1 MIFKIIH
8 CRGTRSSRF
17 KMYLSLLCFLRHVKK
32 WIVLRRNKMVC
43 IAQSQCLVHTP
54 YIGNYTGH
62 SNVLWTNYYSAIN
75 KTMFND
81 SSILLYN
88 YTQTERVIVLLIL
101 LKTTSCMHVLFYQCK
116 CKSCRSRTTQ
126 ELLWKRH
133 GVVRA
138 TCTGPRHNNSVG
150 SKQHKN
156 TV

>member
-1 MIFKIIH
+1 
-8 CRGTRSSRF
+8 
-17 KMYLSLLCFLRHVKK
+17 
-32 WIVLRRNKMVC
+32 
-43 IAQSQCLVHTP
+43 
-54 YIGNYTGH
+54 
-62 SNVLWTNYYSAIN
+62 
-75 KTMFND
+75 MFND
-81 SSILLYN
+81 SSIILYN

-116 CKSCRSRTTQ
+116 SCRPRTTQ

-138 TCTGPRHNNSVG
+138 TCTRPRHNNSVG